1 MNTIHTCA
9 NLVTGIFDTL
19 PMIVGAMSP
28 SDIELLSILVN
39 GVLTAVLIVV
49 CIAISN
55 SQQEQTSET
64 ARQADLQTEVV
75 EVQRK
80 QTNLIEKQ
88 QELSV
93 LEQRPI
99 LQIDGYRPA
108 ESDYSR
114 YSTSAIELKVSNI
127 G

>member
-1 MNTIHTCA
+1 
-9 NLVTGIFDTL
+9 
-19 PMIVGAMSP
+19 MIVGAMSP

-64 ARQADLQTEVV
+64 ARQADLRTEVV
-75 EVQRK
+75 GVQRK
-80 QTNLIEKQ
+80 QTNLMEQQ